1 MPQRFSIVFVTRSY
15 YSKANSTSDKHA
27 YNRRSCSCDVKKK
40 KKQRKRQQGCRSGNN
55 SKYKSKKAVTN
66 AQFAVLRASK
76 RRVVGVMMF
85 LQVCLGVRVFLLRVT
100 EKKKNDKEGKGYL
113 WVELVPTAEVCTA
126 TNSFSHV

>member
-1 MPQRFSIVFVTRSY
+1 
-15 YSKANSTSDKHA
+15 
-27 YNRRSCSCDVKKK
+27 
-40 KKQRKRQQGCRSGNN
+40 
-55 SKYKSKKAVTN
+55 
-66 AQFAVLRASK
+66 
-76 RRVVGVMMF
+76 MMF

>member
-1 MPQRFSIVFVTRSY
+1 MHTIEEVAR
-15 YSKANSTSDKHA
+15 ATS
-27 YNRRSCSCDVKKK
+27 RKK

-100 EKKKNDKEGKGYL
+100 EKKNDKEGKGYL